1 MNDNI
6 TFPDIPT
13 ITATATHMISIPTPT
28 EIKMIFLF
36 MMEVCSLCFPIRTD
50 NKMTCGGF
58 MIEVLSSCKGR
69 FIIVHFY
76 SPKSVLEMTLIFSH
90 QICQSWH
97 PQTPGNVDR
106 RQRATP
112 SAVSQAPRVRPSFRP
127 RLQQVDGQ
135 HTGGDAQAVGDG
147 GEWNGIID
155 IISWSD
161 LFYDVAHYQ

>member
-1 MNDNI
+1 MERQYHNI
-6 TFPDIPT
+6 QYCIC
-13 ITATATHMISIPTPT
+13 
-28 EIKMIFLF
+28 IK
-36 MMEVCSLCFPIRTD
+36 VH
-50 NKMTCGGF
+50 
-58 MIEVLSSCKGR
+58 LSVSET
-69 FIIVHFY
+69 
-76 SPKSVLEMTLIFSH
+76 SQFSH